1 MTANRALGKSEPKPA
16 RLKEASDGA
25 LSFYLDSMLHEA
37 TFKQANQSDV
47 SDDISLIQNE
57 FDEPLP
63 EPKVSSVDEV
73 STKKRHSEESVKPV
87 LKGKSLSEIKA
98 AARARAESIKPSVTP
113 SLVEMVQ
120 TDIESAAEVE
130 ISTQTIE
137 PPSLSWKPGEVPEWV
152 GDQFD
157 CLMFDVDGLILGVPM
172 LLLGTLYPIETE
184 LTPLFD
190 QADWFKG
197 LMRTADDRNVRIVDT
212 AALVMPDKYDK
223 ENMKEYQF
231 AIGIFGTDWAM
242 GAHKIIGSKLIQ
254 TEQVKWRAQR
264 KNRSWLAGTIKEEMC
279 AIVDPK
285 AFVDVL
291 LESKSVKVE

>member
-1 MTANRALGKSEPKPA
+1 MTANRALDQTEPKPA
-16 RLKEASDGA
+16 KLKEASDSA

-37 TFKQANQSDV
+37 TFKQAKQSEV
-47 SDDISLIQNE
+47 Y
-57 FDEPLP
+57 EPVATVQ
-63 EPKVSSVDEV
+63 ESIADPKVQVVEDVEIKKI
-73 STKKRHSEESVKPV
+73 STVESAKPV
-87 LKGKSLSEIKA
+87 LKGKSLGEIKA
-98 AARARAESIKPSVTP
+98 AARARAEQSIPSTTDSVIA
-113 SLVEMVQ
+113 LVNTE
-120 TDIESAAEVE
+120 IESGDEVE
-130 ISTQTIE
+130 VTSQVVE
-137 PPSLSWKPGEVPEWV
+137 PPSLSWKPGEIPDWV

-157 CLMFDVDGLILGVPM
+157 CLMFDVGGLILGVPM
-172 LLLGTLYPIETE
+172 LLLGTLYPIESE

-197 LMRTADDRNVRIVDT
+197 LMRTADDRNIRIVDT

-223 ENMKEYQF
+223 ENRAEYQF

-254 TEQVKWRAQR
+254 AEQVKWRTHR
-264 KNRSWLAGTIKEEMC
+264 KTRSWLAGTIKEEMC

-291 LESKSVKVE
+291 LESKSVKIN